1 MITPRK
7 LVMMHNLYDKNV
19 PLDSAINSFSKAQEP
34 KQFIL
39 VNDTTCNH
47 GYCDS
52 MYNGLVD
59 ALDYLVEIKSRT
71 LVSVPVR

>member
-7 LVMMHNLYDKNV
+7 LVMIHNANDNII
-19 PLDSAINSFSKAQEP
+19 PLSSALKSFKKAQEP
-34 KQFIL
+34 KQLIL

-59 ALDYLVEIKSRT
+59 ALDYLVDIRSKT
-71 LVSVPVR
+71 LVSVPVK